1 MTLEE
6 EKLERL
12 LSAVRKGDLLK
23 VQMIISDNVTDLN
36 LKTEGGWTPL
46 MFATSLGHTA
56 IVQALVSAGA
66 DTWLLN
72 RQNQDAM
79 YIARKKG
86 FDDVVAILKQGV
98 SNDSI
103 SSVHAHGGH
112 HG

>member
-12 LSAVRKGDLLK
+12 LSAVKKGDLPR
-23 VQMIISDNVTDLN
+23 VQEIIDDNVIDLN

-46 MFATSLGHTA
+46 MFATSLGYTP

-79 YIARKKG
+79 VIARKKG
-86 FDDVVAILKQGV
+86 FKDIVEVLKQGAMNV
-98 SNDSI
+98 
-103 SSVHAHGGH
+103 
-112 HG
+112 